1 MINKKEA
8 ANSMS
13 LRGQRKV
20 HLKDLYAIVDWLCTG
35 TKDEPAEERM
45 EDNGHVDAD
54 TQTHTD
60 FTAVSVY
67 YGLLNT
73 NPTRSDLLP

>member
-1 MINKKEA
+1 MINKEEA

-54 TQTHTD
+54 TQTRTHRLH
-60 FTAVSVY
+60 SCER
-67 YGLLNT
+67 LLWFVEH
-73 NPTRSDLLP
+73 